1 MTEFDKGIFEWAQ
14 PIDPDALPEGATLTR
29 RFGVVQ
35 KDTVRPI
42 DDYRASLLNA
52 SVTQAEA
59 VSIHGVD
66 HIVPCALN
74 ICTNPVLGPRSRS
87 WWQSAGT
94 WPQHISRCPCQTSW
108 ALT

>member
-1 MTEFDKGIFEWAQ
+1 MKEFDKGIFEWAQ

-74 ICTNPVLGPRSRS
+74 IWHQSRARTPKPELVAKC
-87 WWQSAGT
+87 WDLASAHKQV
-94 WPQHISRCPCQTSW
+94 PLSD
-108 ALT
+108 